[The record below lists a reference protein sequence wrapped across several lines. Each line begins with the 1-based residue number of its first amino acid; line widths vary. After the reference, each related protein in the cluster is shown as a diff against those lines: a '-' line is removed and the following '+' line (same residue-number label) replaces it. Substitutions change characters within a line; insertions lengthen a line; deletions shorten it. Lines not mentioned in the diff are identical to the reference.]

1 MEVMEVK
8 DMDIMMLTPESVAIS
23 STEQRLLDA
32 LRISGPFTLDRLST
46 LFDMSWAQA
55 FLVVDR
61 LSRSRH
67 VALHRTDSREYL
79 VSIHGARGTAVP
91 ESGAGR

>member
-1 MEVMEVK
+1 MEKASKSLV
-8 DMDIMMLTPESVAIS
+8 TS
-23 STEQRLLDA
+23 STEERLLDA
-32 LRISGPFTLDRLST
+32 LRTSGPFTLDTLST

-79 VSIHGARGTAVP
+79 VSINAANAAMPTAVP
-91 ESGAGR
+91 VSGAGS

>member
-1 MEVMEVK
+1 
-8 DMDIMMLTPESVAIS
+8 MMLESATIS
-23 STEQRLLDA
+23 TTEQRLLDA
-32 LRISGPFTLDRLST
+32 LRTSGPFTLDRLSM

-79 VSIHGARGTAVP
+79 VSINYGARSTVVS

>member
-1 MEVMEVK
+1 MMN
-8 DMDIMMLTPESVAIS
+8 DTIMAERHTIS
-23 STEQRLLDA
+23 STEQRLLEA
-32 LRISGPFTLDRLST
+32 LRTAGPFTLDSISI

-67 VALHRTDSREYL
+67 VVLHRTDSREYL
-79 VSIHGARGTAVP
+79 VSIPGGTTL
-91 ESGAGR
+91 ERTGE